1 MYNMNNST
9 TTTLSPTNNNYD
21 IDESKIYILYV
32 CTVAFF
38 AVALFCVYEFFRNHT
53 KSGNNNSNNGPNQ
66 RDSNNNNRTSIEES
80 NGWATRK
87 VFHLL
92 LFVTYIRFSF
102 YLNYF
107 FIIFFLN

>member
-92 LFVTYIRFSF
+92 LFVQIYPVV
-102 YLNYF
+102 
-107 FIIFFLN
+107 